1 MTWTNVKWI
10 YLREIRDQLRDRRTL
25 FTIFV
30 LPVLL
35 YPLLGMGFLQVAQFR
50 REYPT
55 PILIV
60 GTSALPAEPRL
71 IDRDRFDG
79 AFCSPE
85 ESSLLQLEVLPE
97 EPVSGAEALRDFAEQ
112 AMRSGKLDAVVYFPR
127 DFAAQLAHFA
137 KVTEKRPKDDQ
148 SAKVF
153 RTPEPLIFVNT
164 ASDKSRIARDRVE
177 RILFRWRQS
186 IVQDN
191 LKQNNLPAE
200 AVEPFQVV
208 NTDIARERTRR
219 AAIWSKIL
227 PFVVLIWALTGAFYP
242 AIDLCAGEKERGT
255 LETLLCSPAQRVEIV
270 WGKLLTIMTFSIA
283 TSVLNLVSMGLTG
296 TFVITQIQRIGGGA
310 ESMAL
315 GSPPL
320 GAVAWLLLAL
330 VPLSALFS
338 ALSLAIAAFA
348 RSSKEGQYYLMP
360 LLLITLPLMMLPML
374 PNSQLDL
381 GTSIIPISGVMLL
394 LRTLIEGQYWESL
407 RFVVPV
413 AGITVL
419 CCGMAIRWAVDQFN
433 NEAVLFRESERWG
446 LGLWLR
452 QMLRDRGETPS
463 VAEAVFC
470 GVLLLVIRF
479 FTSFVFDMP
488 TNWNGFATTT
498 VVTLIAFFA
507 APALIMTVMV
517 TRNPRKTLLLQAP
530 RASAIFMVVLLAL
543 AIHPLGLAFGQIVK
557 SLYPLGPEATAQVQ
571 VISNLIK
578 DAPSVWMVLLVLALT
593 PAICEELAFRGFI
606 LSGMRHTGHRW
617 GAIFGSAL
625 FFGAAH
631 GILQQSIS
639 AAVMGI
645 VLGYLVVQTGSLLT
659 SILFHLLYN
668 SASMMLVLFASQGPT
683 GGKFGPALNLEH
695 PFIRFLF
702 RTTSDGLEYQPYIVV
717 LSAVISGAIL
727 LWFRQLPCESTT
739 EETLQRALDREFFS
753 NSNNVGEPATTMF
766 NASG

>member
-1 MTWTNVKWI
+1 MTWINVKWI

-35 YPLLGMGFLQVAQFR
+35 YPLLGMGFLQMAQFR

-55 PILIV
+55 PILIM
-60 GTSALPAEPRL
+60 GTKDLPANPLL
-71 IDRDRFDG
+71 IQDKQFDPEY
-79 AFCSPE
+79 CSPE
-85 ESSLLQLEVLPE
+85 ESRLLQLNVLPE
-97 EPVSGAEALRDFAEQ
+97 APVDGVEALREYAEE
-112 AMRSGKLDAVVYFPR
+112 AMRSGKYDAVVYFPP
-127 DFAAQLAHFA
+127 DFAAQLARTQVG
-137 KVTEKRPKDDQ
+137 KQPMDG
-148 SAKVF
+148 SA
-153 RTPEPLIFVNT
+153 RTVAAPEPSIFVNT
-164 ASDKSRIARDRVE
+164 ASDKSRMARDRVE
-177 RILFRWRQS
+177 RVLFRWRQS

-191 LKQNNLPAE
+191 LKHNNLPAE
-200 AVEPFQVV
+200 AVEPFHVV
-208 NTDIARERTRR
+208 NTDVARERTRR

-270 WGKLLTIMTFSIA
+270 LGKLLTIMTFSMA
-283 TSVLNLVSMGLTG
+283 TSVLNLLSMGLTG
-296 TFVITQIQRIGGGA
+296 TFVITQIQRIGGNA
-310 ESMAL
+310 ESLAL
-315 GSPPL
+315 GSPPISAL
-320 GAVAWLLLAL
+320 AWLLLAL

-394 LRTLIEGQYWESL
+394 LRSLIEGQYWESL

-413 AGITVL
+413 VGITVA
-419 CCGMAIRWAVDQFN
+419 CCALAIRWAVDQFN
-433 NEAVLFRESERWG
+433 NESVLFRESERWG

-452 QMLRDRGETPS
+452 QMMRDRSDTPS

-470 GVLLLVIRF
+470 GVLLLIIRF

-488 TNWNGFATTT
+488 ANWSGFATITA
-498 VVTLIAFFA
+498 VTLIAFIA
-507 APALIMTVMV
+507 APSLIMAVML
-517 TRNPRKTLLLQAP
+517 TRRPRKTLMLQWTRP
-530 RASAIFMVVLLAL
+530 SALIMVILLAI
-543 AIHPLGLAFGQIVK
+543 AIHPLGMTFAQVVR
-557 SLYPLGPEATAQVQ
+557 SLYPLSADAMTQVEAIGKLVVQ
-571 VISNLIK
+571 
-578 DAPSVWMVLLVLALT
+578 APSVWLLLLVMAVT

-606 LSGMRHTGHRW
+606 LSGMRHMGHRW
-617 GAIFGSAL
+617 GAILGSAL
-625 FFGAAH
+625 FFGATH

-639 AAVMGI
+639 AAVLGV
-645 VLGYLVVQTGSLLT
+645 VLGYLVVQTGSLLA

-668 SASMMLVLFASQGPT
+668 SASMLMLIFADGVAGHPVFQFFFRQTPNGP
-683 GGKFGPALNLEH
+683 
-695 PFIRFLF
+695 
-702 RTTSDGLEYQPYIVV
+702 EYQPYVVV

-727 LWFRQLPCESTT
+727 LWFRHLPSESTS
-739 EETLQRALDREFFS
+739 EETLQRALDREFFPGS
-753 NSNNVGEPATTMF
+753 NHAVDSA
-766 NASG
+766 NAIANAGN